1 MQFLDKM
8 NKINDLY
15 QKANILKDVSKM
27 SEIALG
33 AYEIAIKQFPKEYQ
47 SFLEKFNADKDL
59 IEFKNSTKSLFL
71 YIQSVSIE
79 PENFKIIL
87 TKNNKDIIIPFFN
100 INKYIE
106 TKNLSNDLDR
116 FLLTILFIDESN
128 FNAFQLFSALE
139 LLKSV
144 KTQ

>member
-1 MQFLDKM
+1 MQFLEKM
-8 NKINDLY
+8 TKINELY
-15 QKANILKDVSKM
+15 KKAQLDNNVSKM

-33 AYEIAIKQFPKEYQ
+33 SYEIATKQFPKEYQ
-47 SFLEKFNADKDL
+47 SFLEKFHADKDL
-59 IEFKNSTKSLFL
+59 IEFKNATKSLFI

-79 PENFKIIL
+79 PETFKIIL

-106 TKNLSNDLDR
+106 TKKLNTDLDK
-116 FLLTILFIDESN
+116 FLLTILFVDESN